1 MKILP
6 YILFNGNCREAVSF
20 YAEVFGSPNADV
32 ITNKEIVSNAES
44 EIEKDDKQFV
54 MHSKRIINEANV
66 MFSDL
71 VPGMAFI
78 EGNNVTLIIISD
90 EMEEIK
96 DVYFKL
102 KEGGTVDKELQ
113 KTFWSKAYCSMRD
126 RFGIGWQMSFEKGVN
141 G

>member
-6 YILFNGNCREAVSF
+6 YILFNGNCREAVIF
-20 YAEVFGSPNADV
+20 YAEVFGSAKAEDGSHEKMNTDATSG
-32 ITNKEIVSNAES
+32 IKE
-44 EIEKDDKQFV
+44 DDKRFL
-54 MHSKRIINEANV
+54 MHSERIINEADV
-66 MFSDL
+66 VFSDL

-102 KEGGTVDKELQ
+102 KEGGAVDRELQ
-113 KTFWSKAYCSMRD
+113 ETFWTKAYSSMKD
-126 RFGIGWQMSFEKGVN
+126 RFGIGWQMCSEN

>member
-6 YILFNGNCREAVSF
+6 YILFNGNCREAVAF
-20 YAEVFGSPNADV
+20 YAEVFGSPK
-32 ITNKEIVSNAES
+32 KEIMSYKKMDTKYYES
-44 EIEKDDKQFV
+44 GIKEDDKQLV
-54 MHSKRIINEANV
+54 MHSKLIINEANV

-96 DVYFKL
+96 DVYFNL
-102 KEGGTVDKELQ
+102 KEGGAVDRELQ
-113 KTFWSKAYCSMRD
+113 ETFWSKAYGSMKD
-126 RFGIGWQMSFEKGVN
+126 RFGIGWQMSYEKV
-141 G
+141 